1 LWNEIEI
8 EGLEREIGATDMDDA
23 GGILAAVVCALLV
36 FAIFPLLLWRRRSD
50 AATAAGDN
58 HRLPPQPL
66 EVPPYFVYFNRFDPR
81 YPSNLFHRHEL
92 ADYPLC
98 ISYATG

>member
-1 LWNEIEI
+1 LFCGTKSKSKSRVWR
-8 EGLEREIGATDMDDA
+8 REIGATEMDDA

-66 EVPPYFVYFNRFDPR
+66 EVPPTPG
-81 YPSNLFHRHEL
+81 
-92 ADYPLC
+92 LC
-98 ISYATG
+98 WFLSLRSTCSAA

>member
-1 LWNEIEI
+1 
-8 EGLEREIGATDMDDA
+8 MDDA
-23 GGILAAVVCALLV
+23 GGILAAVVCALLI

-66 EVPPYFVYFNRFDPR
+66 EVPPSPLPYVAFHRSDPR
-81 YPSNLFHRHEL
+81 YPPNLFHRL
-92 ADYPLC
+92 
-98 ISYATG
+98 S

>member
-1 LWNEIEI
+1 
-8 EGLEREIGATDMDDA
+8 MDDA

-50 AATAAGDN
+50 AATATGDN

-66 EVPPYFVYFNRFDPR
+66 EVPRI
-81 YPSNLFHRHEL
+81 LF
-92 ADYPLC
+92 
-98 ISYATG
+98 ISTAPIHVIRPISSTAMS